1 MSALDDNQME
11 QMVNQMK
18 QNPAMMKANYEMQT
32 GTKLTDDQFAN
43 IMNMMNPQMMK
54 QASAMMKENPSLL

>member
-1 MSALDDNQME
+1 LSALDDNQME

-54 QASAMMKENPSLL
+54 QASTMMKENPSLL

>member
-54 QASAMMKENPSLL
+54 QASTMMKENPSLL